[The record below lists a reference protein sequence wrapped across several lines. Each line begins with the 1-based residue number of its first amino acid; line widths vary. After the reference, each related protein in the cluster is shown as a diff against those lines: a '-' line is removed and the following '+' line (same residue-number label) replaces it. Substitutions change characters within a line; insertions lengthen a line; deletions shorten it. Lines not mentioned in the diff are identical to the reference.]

1 MVAMIS
7 EEYKNQLLE
16 LRARRP
22 WGTSGFGKADMVN
35 AFIEKIGA
43 KSILDYGAGTQ
54 SLGPKVNIKYCAYDP
69 AVPGIDKRPVPTCD
83 LVVAIDV
90 MEHVEPVYTM
100 AVLEDISKHAT
111 KGVLLYIPLTKA
123 VAVLPDG
130 RNAHINLRP
139 PTEWLAL
146 LKRYPATKTTAEYND
161 RALTVWIEKNG

>member
-1 MVAMIS
+1 MIS

-16 LRARRP
+16 LRSRRP
-22 WGTSGFGKADMVN
+22 WGTTGCKKAGIVN
-35 AFIEKIGA
+35 GFIEKIGA

-54 SLGPKVNIKYCAYDP
+54 SLEPEVEIDYHAYDP
-69 AVPGIDKRPVPTCD
+69 AVPGIDKRPIPTCD

-90 MEHVEPVYTM
+90 MEHVEPIYTQ

-123 VAVLPDG
+123 VAILPDG

-146 LKRYPATKTTAEYND
+146 VKRYPATKTTAEYND
-161 RALTVWIEKNG
+161 RAITIWIEKNG